1 MMNGNGWMGNYGW
14 MGGSFWLPILLVIVA
29 LLLAAWIFKQKG
41 K

>member
-14 MGGSFWLPILLVIVA
+14 MGGGFWLPILLVIIA

>member
-14 MGGSFWLPILLVIVA
+14 MGGGFWLPILLVIVA

>member
-1 MMNGNGWMGNYGW
+1 MMNGNGWMGSNGW
-14 MGGSFWLPILLVIVA
+14 VGDNVWLPIVLVIVA

>member
-14 MGGSFWLPILLVIVA
+14 MGGGFWLPILLVIIA
-29 LLLAAWIFKQKG
+29 LLLAAWIFKQRG

>member
-1 MMNGNGWMGNYGW
+1 MMQGNGWMGSYGW
-14 MGGSFWLPILLVIVA
+14 MGGGFWLPIVLVIVA

>member
-14 MGGSFWLPILLVIVA
+14 MGGGAWLPILLVIIA

>member
-1 MMNGNGWMGNYGW
+1 MNGNGWMGNYGW
-14 MGGSFWLPILLVIVA
+14 MGGGFWLPIVLVIVA